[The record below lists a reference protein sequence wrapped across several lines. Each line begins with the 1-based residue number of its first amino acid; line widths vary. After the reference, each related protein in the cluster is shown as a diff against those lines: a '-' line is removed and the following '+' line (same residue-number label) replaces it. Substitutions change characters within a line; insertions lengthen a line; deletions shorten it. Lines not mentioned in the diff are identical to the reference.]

1 MNTHR
6 PFISCFV
13 ISLCIL
19 IPSLLHGQLVWT
31 EPAFPTVDDQVT
43 LYYNSALGNGE
54 LQGVIP
60 VYIHTGV
67 ITSNSS
73 GPSDWQNV
81 QTAWGTSDPLAL
93 LNPEGNGIH
102 TFDFNGLTLSD
113 YYQLD
118 EGETVESLAMVFRNS
133 SGTLVGRN
141 ADGSDIFYEVSS
153 GSFSTSL
160 QTPENGYA
168 VLDLGDTYTI
178 LGQASESCELSLE
191 INGEVV
197 TSVTGTSLSYDFEA
211 NDAGQFNIA
220 LVGTTDAGS
229 ASDEASIA
237 VLPDSPITGWPP
249 AGSEDGI
256 HYPSSTST
264 FLQLHAPGKEFVF
277 VVGDFND
284 WQLSF
289 DYLMTQTPDGNKH
302 WIEIDGLEAGTEYRF
317 HYHIMPDDM
326 RVADPYT
333 ELVIDPWND
342 QWIPEETYPDMPAF
356 PNMLT
361 ENTPVSVL
369 QPGAPDFNW
378 TDQDFERPAK
388 SSLVIY
394 ELLVRDFTD
403 ERNYQTIL
411 DTLDYLDRLGINAI
425 EFMPVNEFN
434 GNDSWGYNPPFYLA
448 LDKAYGDKSTFKQL
462 VNAVRKPDM

>member
-6 PFISCFV
+6 PFNSCFF
-13 ISLCIL
+13 IPLCIL

-197 TSVTGTSLSYDFEA
+197 TTVTGTSLSYDFEA

-256 HYPSSTST
+256 HYPSTAST
-264 FLQLHAPGKEFVF
+264 
-277 VVGDFND
+277 
-284 WQLSF
+284 
-289 DYLMTQTPDGNKH
+289 
-302 WIEIDGLEAGTEYRF
+302 
-317 HYHIMPDDM
+317 
-326 RVADPYT
+326 
-333 ELVIDPWND
+333 
-342 QWIPEETYPDMPAF
+342 
-356 PNMLT
+356 
-361 ENTPVSVL
+361 
-369 QPGAPDFNW
+369 
-378 TDQDFERPAK
+378 
-388 SSLVIY
+388 
-394 ELLVRDFTD
+394 
-403 ERNYQTIL
+403 
-411 DTLDYLDRLGINAI
+411 
-425 EFMPVNEFN
+425 
-434 GNDSWGYNPPFYLA
+434 
-448 LDKAYGDKSTFKQL
+448 
-462 VNAVRKPDM
+462 

>member
-6 PFISCFV
+6 PFNSCFF
-13 ISLCIL
+13 ISLYIL
-19 IPSLLHGQLVWT
+19 IPSLLHGQIVWT

-93 LNPEGNGIH
+93 LNPEGGGIH
-102 TFDFNGLTLSD
+102 TFDFNGLTISD

-118 EGETVESLAMVFRNS
+118 EGETAESLAMVFRNS
-133 SGTLVGRN
+133 NGTLVGRN

-168 VLDLGDTYTI
+168 VLDLGDNYTI

-197 TSVTGTSLSYDFEA
+197 TTVTGTSLSYDFEA

-229 ASDEASIA
+229 ASDEASIT
-237 VLPDSPITGWPP
+237 VCDSPITGWPP
-249 AGSEDGI
+249 AGSGGRDSLPIEYEHLLAVARTGQGI
-256 HYPSSTST
+256 
-264 FLQLHAPGKEFVF
+264 
-277 VVGDFND
+277 
-284 WQLSF
+284 
-289 DYLMTQTPDGNKH
+289 
-302 WIEIDGLEAGTEYRF
+302 RF
-317 HYHIMPDDM
+317 
-326 RVADPYT
+326 R
-333 ELVIDPWND
+333 
-342 QWIPEETYPDMPAF
+342 
-356 PNMLT
+356 
-361 ENTPVSVL
+361 
-369 QPGAPDFNW
+369 G
-378 TDQDFERPAK
+378 
-388 SSLVIY
+388 
-394 ELLVRDFTD
+394 
-403 ERNYQTIL
+403 
-411 DTLDYLDRLGINAI
+411 G
-425 EFMPVNEFN
+425 
-434 GNDSWGYNPPFYLA
+434 
-448 LDKAYGDKSTFKQL
+448 
-462 VNAVRKPDM
+462 